1 MKIVNKTQ
9 WNTLDL
15 KKLLTRTLNEYEKV
29 EGQFPDYQ
37 RKRLT
42 VEITTGRF
50 SGYAY
55 YNSHYARVRIP
66 KPEPRLPPWWKKAD
80 FEKPENQEFI
90 EQQERG
96 YQKMIA
102 NMSEKIADVFMHE
115 LDHCKG
121 YRHKQMPGGGYC
133 LQKDVEFA
141 KEYEIRP
148 KAVQARPKR
157 DLQRERYNH
166 AIEMVKEAEKR
177 IKKLKSYTKL
187 AKTILKK
194 WEGRVKY
201 YEKELL
207 LKDELNKVEG

>member
-1 MKIVNKTQ
+1 M
-9 WNTLDL
+9 

-29 EGQFPDYQ
+29 EGRFADYQ

-50 SGYAY
+50 SGMAY
-55 YNSHYARVRIP
+55 YNSSYAKVRIP
-66 KPEPRLPPWWKKAD
+66 KAEPNFPPWWKKED
-80 FEKPENQEFI
+80 FEKPENQKFI

-96 YQKMIA
+96 YQKMVV

-148 KAVQARPKR
+148 RAVQVRPKR
-157 DLQRERYNH
+157 DLQRERYEH
-166 AIEMVKEAEKR
+166 ALEMVEQSKKR
-177 IKKLKSYTKL
+177 IEKLTTDMKR
-187 AKTILKK
+187 AETILKK
-194 WEGRVKY
+194 WESKVKY